1 MGAAT
6 SRMRGKIFALLKQLD
21 ATEHDDRMR
30 ILTAVL
36 YRPVTSTNDLSFDD
50 AKVCIE
56 TLQAIADRNDAE
68 QHLERFVVEAH
79 ERMAG
84 AR

>member
-30 ILTAVL
+30 ILGAVL

-50 AKVCIE
+50 AKVAIE
-56 TLQAIADRNDAE
+56 TLSAIADRDDAE
-68 QHLERFVVEAH
+68 TYLERFVTEAH
-79 ERMAG
+79 DRMRA
-84 AR
+84 AS